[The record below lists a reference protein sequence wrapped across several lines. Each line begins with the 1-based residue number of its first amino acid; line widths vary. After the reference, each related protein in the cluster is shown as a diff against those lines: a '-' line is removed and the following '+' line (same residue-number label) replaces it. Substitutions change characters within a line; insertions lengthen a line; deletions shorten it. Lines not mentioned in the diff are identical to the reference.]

1 MRNLYILLALTMMVS
16 CYTKKRAIE
25 KFCTTDTLEVTFRDT
40 VYTKTIKHDT
50 AFISSVDTLTIT
62 KDKLRIKY
70 IKSGDTI
77 YLTGEC
83 IGDSIYIEKI
93 VRIPNLVEKPNREKY
108 WVYLLLFIFGVF
120 FTLFITRR

>member
-1 MRNLYILLALTMMVS
+1 MRNLYILLALTTLVS

-25 KFCTTDTLEVTFRDT
+25 KFCTNDTLEVTFRDT

-70 IKSGDTI
+70 IKYGDTI

-93 VRIPNLVEKPNREKY
+93 VRIPNLVKKPNREKY

-120 FTLFITRR
+120 FTLFITKR

>member
-1 MRNLYILLALTMMVS
+1 MKNLYILLAITIMAS

-25 KFCTTDTLEVTFRDT
+25 KFCTNDTLEVTYRDT

-50 AFISSVDTLTIT
+50 AFISSIDTLTIT

-70 IKSGDTI
+70 IKYGDTI

-93 VRIPNLVEKPNREKY
+93 VRIPNLIEKPNSDKY
-108 WVYLLLFIFGVF
+108 WLYLLLFILGVF
-120 FTLFITRR
+120 FTLFVINK

>member
-1 MRNLYILLALTMMVS
+1 MKNLYILLAITIMAS

-25 KFCTTDTLEVTFRDT
+25 KFCTNDTLEVTFRDT

-70 IKSGDTI
+70 IKYGDTI

-93 VRIPNLVEKPNREKY
+93 VRIPNLIEKPNSDKY
-108 WVYLLLFIFGVF
+108 WLYLLLFILGVF
-120 FTLFITRR
+120 FTLFVINK

>member
-1 MRNLYILLALTMMVS
+1 MKNLYILLAITIMAS

-25 KFCTTDTLEVTFRDT
+25 KFCTKDTLVVTFRDT

-50 AFISSVDTLTIT
+50 AFISSIDTLTIT

-70 IKSGDTI
+70 IKYGDTI

-93 VRIPNLVEKPNREKY
+93 VRIPNLIEKPNSDKY
-108 WVYLLLFIFGVF
+108 WLYLLLFILGVF
-120 FTLFITRR
+120 FTLFVINK